1 MTEVVA
7 TQLKFAAMVKQHG
20 GFVLYTLAATI
31 LGTFAVIWMVK
42 PEPLVQVNRMSPW
55 TDRRQRRYRMKGP
68 SFSHGMAGSRR
79 RQIEAR
85 RAGGLTPHEEV
96 QLLDS

>member
-7 TQLKFAAMVKQHG
+7 AQLKFVAMVKQHG
-20 GFVLYTLAATI
+20 GLVLYTLAATI

-42 PEPLVQVNRMSPW
+42 PEPLVQSKAGNGSTNR
-55 TDRRQRRYRMKGP
+55 RLRRYRMKGP
-68 SFSHGMAGSRR
+68 SLSYGMAGTRR
-79 RQIEAR
+79 RALDMR

-96 QLLDS
+96 QLLDQ

>member
-20 GFVLYTLAATI
+20 GFILYTLAASI

-42 PEPLVQVNRMSPW
+42 PEPLVQKNHVSTW
-55 TDRRQRRYRMKGP
+55 TDRRKRRYRAKDP
-68 SFSHGMAGSRR
+68 SFSHGMANSRR

-96 QLLDS
+96 QLLET